1 MTKNTEKLATE
12 CTEDGEKHRE
22 TGNRV
27 YRRWRKTQRNWQQSV
42 QKMAKNTEKL
52 ATEYTE
58 DGEKHRETGNRVYRR
73 WRKTQRNWQQS
84 VQKMAKNTEKLATE
98 CTEDGEKQNKNT
110 IPYVLDTT
118 IHKQANNVNRT

>member
-1 MTKNTEKLATE
+1 MALSAMNYLINRTIEDSKLTIYKRQRIPK
-12 CTEDGEKHRE
+12 GQSRE

-42 QKMAKNTEKL
+42 QKMT
-52 ATEYTE
+52 
-58 DGEKHRETGNRVYRR
+58 
-73 WRKTQRNWQQS
+73 
-84 VQKMAKNTEKLATE
+84 KNTEKLATE

>member
-12 CTEDGEKHRE
+12 CTEDDEKHRE

-27 YRRWRKTQRNWQQSV
+27 YRRWRKT
-42 QKMAKNTEKL
+42 
-52 ATEYTE
+52 
-58 DGEKHRETGNRVYRR
+58 KH
-73 WRKTQRNWQQS
+73 
-84 VQKMAKNTEKLATE
+84 NTEKLATE